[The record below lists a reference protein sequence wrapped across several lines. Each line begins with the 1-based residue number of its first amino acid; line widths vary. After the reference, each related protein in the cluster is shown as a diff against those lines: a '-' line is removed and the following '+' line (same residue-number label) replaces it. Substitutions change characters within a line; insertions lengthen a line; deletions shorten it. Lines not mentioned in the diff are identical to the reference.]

1 MYTLYNVLPHAMT
14 LRRSAACTTLD
25 VVLRQQMWDMPTQTT
40 GVAKKLGK
48 KIARER
54 VARELTQEQLAE
66 MLGVEQETIS
76 RFERGLTLPPLPRL
90 IQLADVFDVPLDAL
104 LRGTTNRSADEAAD
118 IADMLTKLGESDR
131 ELIRRWVTEM
141 CERLSRKR

>member
-1 MYTLYNVLPHAMT
+1 MA
-14 LRRSAACTTLD
+14 
-25 VVLRQQMWDMPTQTT
+25 TQTA

-54 VARELTQEQLAE
+54 VARELTQERLAE

-90 IQLADVFDVPLDAL
+90 IQLADVFELPLEVL
-104 LRGTTNRSADEAAD
+104 LRGTTNRTADEAAD
-118 IADMLTKLGESDR
+118 IADMLAKLGDSDR
-131 ELIRRWVTEM
+131 DLIRRWVAEM